1 MNINKIKKD
10 EFQNTIFEPLLELP
24 DGPEKLN
31 FKGNLFEKKDYKFI
45 AVVGSRRHS
54 SYAKNVIKKLFKE
67 LQGQPIIIV
76 SGLAL
81 GIDALAHSEAIKNN
95 LKTITFPGSGL
106 DEKILYPKSNLGLAR
121 EILDDDGLLISE
133 FENEEKTMPYFFP
146 KRNRLMAGISDLI
159 LVIEAQEK
167 SGTLIT
173 ARLALDY
180 NKELATIPNS
190 IFSDYSA
197 GSNRL
202 LKEGA
207 SPIFSGQDILELLN
221 LTGEVKQIELNFD
234 DLNENEKIIL
244 KKLSEPK
251 TKSELL
257 EETSLNISEL
267 SMQISILEIKGL
279 IKESLGKIM
288 KNF

>member
-1 MNINKIKKD
+1 MNIKEIKKE
-10 EFQNTIFEPLLELP
+10 EFQGTIFESLLEIP
-24 DGPEKLN
+24 DSPKKLN
-31 FKGNLFEKKDYKFI
+31 YIGKLFPKNEYKFI

-54 SYAKNVIKKLFKE
+54 SYAKNVIEKIFKE
-67 LQGQPIIIV
+67 LAGQPIVIV

-81 GIDALAHSEAIKNN
+81 GIDSLAHKEAIKNN
-95 LKTITFPGSGL
+95 LKTVAFPGSGL
-106 DEKILYPKSNLGLAR
+106 DEKVLYPKSNLGLAR
-121 EILDDDGLLISE
+121 EILDNDGLLISE
-133 FENEEKTMPYFFP
+133 FENDKKTMPYFFP
-146 KRNRLMAGISDLI
+146 QRNRLMAGIVDLI

-190 IFSDYSA
+190 IFSDFSK
-197 GSNRL
+197 GSNKL

-207 SPIFSGQDILELLN
+207 NPIFSGQDILELLN
-221 LTGEVKQIELNFD
+221 LDGEVKQKELNFD
-234 DLNENEKIIL
+234 DLNEKEKLIL
-244 KKLSEPK
+244 KKLTEPK
-251 TKSELL
+251 TKDELL
-257 EETSLNISEL
+257 EETGLSISEL

>member
-1 MNINKIKKD
+1 MINEIKKE
-10 EFQNTIFEPLLELP
+10 EFQNTIFESLLEIP
-24 DGPEKLN
+24 DCPKKLN
-31 FKGNLFEKKDYKFI
+31 FQGNLFPKDDYKFI
-45 AVVGSRRHS
+45 AVVGSRGHS
-54 SYAKNVIKKLFKE
+54 SYAKNVLEKLFKE
-67 LQGQPIIIV
+67 ISGQPIVII

-95 LKTITFPGSGL
+95 LKTIAIPGSGL
-106 DEKILYPKSNLGLAR
+106 NEEVLYPKSNLGLAR
-121 EILDDDGLLISE
+121 NILDNNGILISE
-133 FENEEKTMPYFFP
+133 FENSAKTMPYFFP
-146 KRNRLMAGISDLI
+146 QRNRIMAGMADLI

-190 IFSDYSA
+190 IFSDYSI
-197 GSNRL
+197 GSNNL
-202 LKEGA
+202 LKQGA

-221 LTGEVKQIELNFD
+221 LTGKVKQTQLNFD

-244 KKLSEPK
+244 KKLTEPK

-257 EETSLNISEL
+257 EETELNISEL
-267 SMQISILEIKGL
+267 SMQLSILEIKGL

>member
-1 MNINKIKKD
+1 MINEIKKE
-10 EFQNTIFEPLLELP
+10 EFQNTIFESLLEIP
-24 DGPEKLN
+24 DCPKKLN
-31 FKGNLFEKKDYKFI
+31 FQGNLFPKDDYKFI
-45 AVVGSRRHS
+45 AVVGSRGHS
-54 SYAKNVIKKLFKE
+54 SYAKNVLEKLFKE
-67 LQGQPIIIV
+67 ISGQPIVII

-95 LKTITFPGSGL
+95 LKTIAIPGSGL
-106 DEKILYPKSNLGLAR
+106 NEEVLYPKSNLGLAR
-121 EILDDDGLLISE
+121 NILDNNGILISE
-133 FENEEKTMPYFFP
+133 FENSAKTMPYFFP
-146 KRNRLMAGISDLI
+146 QRNRIMAGMADLI

-190 IFSDYSA
+190 IFSDYSI
-197 GSNRL
+197 GSNNL
-202 LKEGA
+202 LKQGA

-221 LTGEVKQIELNFD
+221 LTGKVKQTQLNFD

-244 KKLSEPK
+244 KKLTEPK
-251 TKSELL
+251 SKSELL
-257 EETSLNISEL
+257 EETELNISEL
-267 SMQISILEIKGL
+267 SMQLSILEIKGL

>member
-1 MNINKIKKD
+1 MNMNEIKK
-10 EFQNTIFEPLLELP
+10 EKFQNTIFSSLLEIP
-24 DGPEKLN
+24 DCPEKLN
-31 FKGNLFEKKDYKFI
+31 YSGKLFSKENLKFI

-54 SYAKNVIKKLFKE
+54 SYAKNVIEKLFKE
-67 LQGQPIIIV
+67 LEGQPIVIV

-95 LKTITFPGSGL
+95 LKTIAIPGSGL
-106 DEKILYPKSNLGLAR
+106 NERVLYPKSNLGLAR
-121 EILDDDGLLISE
+121 EILDNDGLLISE
-133 FENEEKTMPYFFP
+133 FENGFQATPWSFP
-146 KRNRLMAGISDLI
+146 QRNRIMAGMSDMV
-159 LVIEAQEK
+159 LVVEAQEK

-173 ARLALDY
+173 AHLALDY

-190 IFSDYSA
+190 IFSDYSN

-207 SPIFSGQDILELLN
+207 HPIFSGQDILEILN
-221 LTGEVKQIELNFD
+221 LNGKIKQVELNFN
-234 DLNENEKIIL
+234 DLNDNEKIIL
-244 KKLSEPK
+244 KKLTEPK
-251 TKSELL
+251 TKDELL
-257 EETSLNISEL
+257 EETKLNISEL

>member
-1 MNINKIKKD
+1 MINEIKKE
-10 EFQNTIFEPLLELP
+10 EFQNTIFESLLEIP
-24 DGPEKLN
+24 DCPKKLN
-31 FKGNLFEKKDYKFI
+31 FQGNLFPKDDYKFI
-45 AVVGSRRHS
+45 AVVGSRGHS
-54 SYAKNVIKKLFKE
+54 SYAKNVLEKLFKE
-67 LQGQPIIIV
+67 ISGQPIVII

-95 LKTITFPGSGL
+95 LKTIAIPGSGL
-106 DEKILYPKSNLGLAR
+106 NEEVLYPKSNLGLAR
-121 EILDDDGLLISE
+121 NILDNNGILVSE
-133 FENEEKTMPYFFP
+133 FENSAKTMPYFFP
-146 KRNRLMAGISDLI
+146 QRNRIMAGMADLI

-190 IFSDYSA
+190 IFSDYSI
-197 GSNRL
+197 GSNNL
-202 LKEGA
+202 LKQGA

-221 LTGEVKQIELNFD
+221 LTGKVKQTQLNFD

-244 KKLSEPK
+244 KKLTEPK
-251 TKSELL
+251 SKSELL
-257 EETSLNISEL
+257 EETKLNISEL
-267 SMQISILEIKGL
+267 LMQLSILEIKGL